1 MTTTLSHKPVIAI
14 AQVAPAFL
22 DIARSVERA
31 ADAIA
36 AAAREG
42 ADLVVFSEAWL
53 CGYPFWVDRGIP
65 WEDPV
70 TKRLF
75 TRLHANAVTVNDA
88 WVRRLCN
95 AARKATIDVAIG
107 ANERAEN
114 AVGTLYNSIFYFS
127 RAGEVAGVHRKLV
140 PTHSERIVWGQG
152 DGSTLT
158 VIDTNAGR
166 VGGLICWEHWM
177 PLARQTMHAKREHL
191 HVALW
196 PDMPDIHHLA
206 SRSYAFEGR
215 CYVAAAAGILRLEDI
230 PASLDE
236 GTWLQQAAEDGFLL
250 RGGSAIY
257 GPDGQALTPALYGE
271 ERIIAAEID
280 LAQIIAE
287 SQAFDPVG
295 HYSRPDIFRL
305 AVNEQPQSPVSFDA
319 PPSTTA
325 DRTM

>member
-1 MTTTLSHKPVIAI
+1 VIAI
-14 AQVAPAFL
+14 AQVAPVFL

-53 CGYPFWVDRGIP
+53 CGYPIWVDRGIP
-65 WEDPV
+65 WEDPA

-75 TRLHANAVTVNDA
+75 TRLHANAVTLNDTS
-88 WVRRLCN
+88 VQKLCS
-95 AARKATIDVAIG
+95 AARKARIDVAIG
-107 ANERAEN
+107 AHERAEN
-114 AVGTLYNSIFYFS
+114 SVGTLYNSILYLS
-127 RAGEVAGVHRKLV
+127 RTGEVAGVHRKLV

-158 VIDTNAGR
+158 VLDTNAGR

-177 PLARQTMHAKREHL
+177 PLARQTMHAKREQL

-196 PDMPDIHHLA
+196 PDMPDTHHLA

-215 CYVAAAAGILRLEDI
+215 CYVAAAAGILRVEDI
-230 PASLDE
+230 PASIDRT
-236 GTWLQQAAEDGFLL
+236 GLQQAAEDGFLL

-257 GPDGQALTPALYGE
+257 GPDGQALTPPLYGE
-271 ERIIAAEID
+271 EQIIAAEID
-280 LAQIIAE
+280 LAQNIAE

-305 AVNEQPQSPVSFDA
+305 TVNEQPQSPVSFAA

-325 DRTM
+325 DSTM